1 MGLLLPF
8 FEQLKIELDLVG
20 LRAADAWLGPTL
32 FGSLLEGLA
41 DLHNLVG

>member
-8 FEQLKIELDLVG
+8 FEQLKIELDLVR

-32 FGSLLEGLA
+32 LGSLLEGLA